1 MTDPTEIRV
10 TTWAL
15 RRDGLHIFI
24 DGKQV
29 ARIHFDK
36 LTSLLVDIC
45 TALKNRPEI

>member
-1 MTDPTEIRV
+1 MTDPTEILV

-15 RRDGLHIFI
+15 RSDGLHIFI

-29 ARIHFDK
+29 ARIHFDN

-45 TALKNRPEI
+45 TALKNRPEL